1 MTPKVWRLL
10 AVSCTSVILVFVV
23 CFMGPRFLAESGG
36 VFGQKEVVVRAS
48 PRAPPKPQNRL
59 LPDAEE
65 IDRWI
70 KLRDM
75 GSSAAEEEAKEK
87 EALKQAVLQKEKQRA
102 ARGEVLIYFG
112 GGCFWH
118 MQHAFVQVTNAR
130 LSCDSS
136 SRGGTPPG
144 WGACTCRVSDL
155 NGGTA
160 SGHEIGL
167 TNFPP
172 PGPRRRGSTSHER
185 TTSSQGQQR
194 PAHDFSRVSG
204 CRPTQCRVGQRVQ
217 VSAPRLS
224 GRMVHNAT
232 KFT

>member
-112 GGCFWH
+112 GGASGTCSTH
-118 MQHAFVQVTNAR
+118 
-130 LSCDSS
+130 S
-136 SRGGTPPG
+136 SR
-144 WGACTCRVSDL
+144 
-155 NGGTA
+155 
-160 SGHEIGL
+160 
-167 TNFPP
+167 
-172 PGPRRRGSTSHER
+172 
-185 TTSSQGQQR
+185 
-194 PAHDFSRVSG
+194 
-204 CRPTQCRVGQRVQ
+204 
-217 VSAPRLS
+217 
-224 GRMVHNAT
+224 
-232 KFT
+232 